1 MNNSIFLVLAFIIF
15 FLINSNEIQD
25 STQIKVTAELTAETE
40 KTAGTQAIMDQWA
53 ARLKLPGKA
62 HFDKACAT
70 CHEGAVAK
78 APHREM
84 LYLLTP
90 EAHYSAMTEG
100 VMAMQAASLTDKEKI
115 EVAEFLGGQPMG
127 TASIV
132 PLPTCAEA
140 IKFNVNDVPEHNNWG
155 VETNQRAISS
165 YDSGIS
171 ESEITNLEP
180 LWALKLPDSNRLRSQ
195 PALAGGLLFI
205 GSHSGGVYAFDQ
217 KSGCQVWHFKT
228 AGEVRTGIAV
238 DSWKAGNSSAEPQIY
253 FGDAIGNVYAVKA
266 RSGKLVW
273 RDRADKHPNATIT
286 GAPAL
291 HDGVLYTPVS
301 SLEVQLA
308 VNPYYECC
316 TGRGS
321 VVAYEALT
329 GKRKWKTFTIPE
341 EPTVQYVN
349 EAGTDMYG
357 PSGSTVWNS
366 PTIDVHRNQLYVG
379 TGENM
384 SSPADHTSDAVF
396 AIDLTTG
403 EVNWIY
409 QATVGDAWNTACDT
423 RTPQSCPEENGP
435 DFDFGAG
442 TMLVTTD
449 SSRQLVVAGQK
460 SGDVHAVDPDTGELV
475 WKTRVGRGGIQ
486 GGVHFGM
493 AAEGGKIYVPISD
506 GPDGREYEMPAKPG
520 LHALDAATGEIL
532 WYSAAPD
539 DICQGRNF
547 CDPGIGQAI
556 SVISG
561 QVFAGGMDGVMRAH
575 DADSGEVLYQIDTTR
590 SYDTITGEST
600 SGGSFG
606 GGSGATANNGLLV
619 LSSGYGIYNHMP
631 GNLLLV
637 LGTPIN

>member
-15 FLINSNEIQD
+15 FLINSNDHLNSMDFQV
-25 STQIKVTAELTAETE
+25 STEYAAETE

-53 ARLKLPGKA
+53 ARLTLPGKA
-62 HFDKACAT
+62 HYDKACAT

-90 EAHYSAMTEG
+90 ESHYSAMTDG
-100 VMAMQAASLTDKEKI
+100 VMAMQASSLTDKEKI
-115 EVAEFLGGQPMG
+115 EVAEFLGGQAMG
-127 TASIV
+127 TASSTPI
-132 PLPTCAEA
+132 PNCPEELS
-140 IKFNVNDVPEHNNWG
+140 FDLDDVPKHNNWG
-155 VETNQRAISS
+155 VKTNQRNLSS
-165 YDSGIS
+165 YDSGIP
-171 ESEITNLEP
+171 ESLVTDLEP

-195 PALAGGLLFI
+195 PAMAGGFLFV
-205 GSHSGGVYAFDQ
+205 GSHSGGVYALDQ
-217 KSGCQVWHFKT
+217 KSGCQIWHFKT
-228 AGEVRTGIAV
+228 AGEVRTGISI
-238 DSWKAGNSSAEPQIY
+238 DSWEAGDHSAEPLIY

-266 RSGKLVW
+266 RSGKLSW

-291 HDGVLYTPVS
+291 SNGVLYTPVS

-308 VNPYYECC
+308 VNPHYECC

-321 VVAYEALT
+321 VVAYDAAT
-329 GKRKWKTFTIPE
+329 GARKWKTFTIPE

-349 EAGTDMYG
+349 EAGAEMYG

-366 PTIDVHRNQLYVG
+366 PTIDVPRNQLYVG

-384 SSPADHTSDAVF
+384 SSPADHTSDAIF
-396 AIDLTTG
+396 AMDLTTG
-403 EVNWIY
+403 KVNWIY
-409 QATVGDAWNTACDT
+409 QATEGDAWNTACDT

-442 TMLVTTD
+442 TMLITTK
-449 SSRQLVVAGQK
+449 SNRQLVVAGQK
-460 SGDVHAVDPDTGELV
+460 SGDVHAVDPETGELA
-475 WKTRVGRGGIQ
+475 WTTRVGRGGIQ

-493 AAEGGKIYVPISD
+493 AADKGKIYVPISD
-506 GPDGREYEMPAKPG
+506 GPDGRAYEMPARPG
-520 LHALDAATGEIL
+520 LHALDAETGEIL
-532 WYSAAPD
+532 WYSAAPID
-539 DICQGRNF
+539 VCRGRNF
-547 CDPGIGQAI
+547 CDPGVGQAI
-556 SVISG
+556 SIISG

-575 DADSGEVLYQIDTTR
+575 DQDSGEVLFQIDTTN
-590 SYDTITGEST
+590 SFETITGENT
-600 SGGSFG
+600 RGGSFG
-606 GGSGATANNGLLV
+606 GASGATANNGLMV

-637 LGTPIN
+637 LGTPTN